1 MLNLTIPTVDCIS
14 MLITTDVLQFSV
26 FSSLRTSVLSWT
38 DLPMAN
44 GQEVLDVYSCALVI
58 MMKLVTLEINPM

>member
-1 MLNLTIPTVDCIS
+1 MPTADCIS

-38 DLPMAN
+38 DLTMAD
-44 GQEVLDVYSCALVI
+44 GPEVLDVFSFALVI
-58 MMKLVTLEINPM
+58 MMKVVTREI